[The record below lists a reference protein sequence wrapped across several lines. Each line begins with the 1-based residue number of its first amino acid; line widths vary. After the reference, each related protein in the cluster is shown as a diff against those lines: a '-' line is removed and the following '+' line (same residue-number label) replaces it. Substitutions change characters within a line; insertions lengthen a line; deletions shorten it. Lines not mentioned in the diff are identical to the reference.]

1 MKDEEEGSEDKKRG
15 HGRKRKGETSYNNVF
30 LLLSSLEN
38 RCTLSFSSSCESLCT
53 TPWLIVSVCLHVVY
67 AALD

>member
-1 MKDEEEGSEDKKRG
+1 MKDEEKGSEDKKRG
-15 HGRKRKGETSYNNVF
+15 RGRKRKGETSYNNVF

-38 RCTLSFSSSCESLCT
+38 RSTLSFSSSCESLCT
-53 TPWLIVSVCLHVVY
+53 TPWLIVSVYLHVVY